1 MNERDYLIF
10 EYGVLFVTVI
20 VILQFVLF
28 VWFFQVSF
36 GWELI
41 IFLLSVGV
49 IGLFLALFIEYRK
62 LVYIGEM
69 KKYLK
74 INISLTDKKMVQKK
88 KVRR

>member
-1 MNERDYLIF
+1 MNERDYVIF

-20 VILQFVLF
+20 VILQFILF
-28 VWFFQVSF
+28 VWFFQVAF

-74 INISLTDKKMVQKK
+74 INISLIDKKQGRKK
-88 KVRR
+88 K